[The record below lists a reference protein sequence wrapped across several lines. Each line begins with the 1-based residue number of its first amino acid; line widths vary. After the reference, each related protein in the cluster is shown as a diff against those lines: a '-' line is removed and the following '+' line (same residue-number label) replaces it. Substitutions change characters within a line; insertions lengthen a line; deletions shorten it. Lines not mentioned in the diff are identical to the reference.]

1 MPPLALLAALCRV
14 AGDAAP
20 AAPPFP
26 SGAASAWIGPPRS
39 GASLRG
45 KGVVLDVGTFG

>member
-1 MPPLALLAALCRV
+1 MPLLALLAALGLV

-39 GASLRG
+39 WESLRG
-45 KGVVLDVGTFG
+45 KVVVLDVWTFG